1 MALKVSARGFFSLGF
16 LLASF
21 GKNAMPWCSAE
32 ARTAEPYYS
41 MMLYPTCSDGCRHI
55 RLQWERVSKMPKL
68 G

>member
-1 MALKVSARGFFSLGF
+1 MALKVSARGFFSFGF